1 MSRNWF
7 RGSGAQNTIRIDGRD
22 QATPGG
28 PFAWTDQPQTRV
40 RAWESTAAED
50 YLDAECSYGGFT
62 HRRQVRFT
70 KPDVIRITDE
80 VSGPAGEHEIEQLWH
95 PASPEAERCL
105 ILDGEPRRVEGWRSD
120 VFGVKGASAVLGV
133 SRGGELPLKIE
144 TM

>member
-40 RAWESTAAED
+40 RAWESTAGED

-70 KPDVIRITDE
+70 KPEALHLIDE
-80 VSGPAGEHEIEQLWH
+80 VLGPPGEDQSEQLWH
-95 PASPEAERCL
+95 LSSPAA
-105 ILDGEPRRVEGWRSD
+105 EGWLRTRGETPPD
-120 VFGVKGASAVLGV
+120 YGV
-133 SRGGELPLKIE
+133 
-144 TM
+144 